1 MDWHLNIT
9 LTVIYDMTICSKI
22 FVFCIITCLTR
33 IVLSAFLELV
43 MLWMLGS
50 LCLELI

>member
-22 FVFCIITCLTR
+22 FVFCVIIYLMC
-33 IVLSAFLELV
+33 IVLRTYLELV
-43 MLWMLGS
+43 VFPMLGS
-50 LCLELI
+50 LCLELN